1 MSALYIHVPFC
12 LSKCGYCAFYSRVPC
27 KDDIALYLNQ
37 LRKEAKE
44 RILPG
49 AKAYETIF
57 IGGGNPS
64 ALGLAG
70 IEQIIEIIDDVG
82 CRKKMRQD
90 SDKNQSERFGV
101 MIGGKLE
108 QFHCAFDEK

>member
-70 IEQIIEIIDDVG
+70 I
-82 CRKKMRQD
+82 
-90 SDKNQSERFGV
+90 
-101 MIGGKLE
+101 
-108 QFHCAFDEK
+108 